1 MDIGEPITAAEII
14 GILREHET
22 ALRAAGIRALS
33 LFGSVARGQARAN
46 SDIDLAAEFDP
57 TAKMDLIRL
66 IGLEREL
73 RELLGRE
80 VQILPEPIRRPRL
93 RAEVERDRVRAF

>member
-1 MDIGEPITAAEII
+1 MAIGEPITAAEII
-14 GILREHET
+14 GILRMHEA

-33 LFGSVARGQARAN
+33 LFGAVARGEARTN

-66 IGLEREL
+66 EREL

-80 VQILPEPIRRPRL
+80 VQILPERIRKPRL
-93 RAEVERDRVRAF
+93 RAEVDRDRVRAF